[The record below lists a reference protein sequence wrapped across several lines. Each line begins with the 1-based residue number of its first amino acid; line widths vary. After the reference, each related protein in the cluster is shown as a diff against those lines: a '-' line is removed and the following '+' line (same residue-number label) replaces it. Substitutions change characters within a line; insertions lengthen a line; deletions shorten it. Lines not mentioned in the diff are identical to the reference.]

1 MRILAIETSSSW
13 CSVALGLTQQKIL
26 LRHDDVGSTASQYL
40 LPWIQALLQE
50 AQLELVNL
58 DAIAVDIGPGA
69 FTGVRLGVACVQGLA
84 LGANLPVLSVVSLDS
99 IAMQAVQSG
108 AYQPQDNEHF
118 LVILDARMGE
128 VYWAKYAM
136 QDGWPARLA
145 EPQLALPGT
154 LDTQGI
160 DWVVG
165 SGVVLC
171 NNAIQVLAHGEINAN
186 ALGILACAK
195 QQLIAGL
202 QHDVRLLEPLYVRN
216 KVAFT
221 SAERA
226 RNKLPEKPLA
236 TG

>member
-26 LRHDDVGSTASQYL
+26 QRHDDVGSTASQYL
-40 LPWIQALLQE
+40 LPWVQTLLQE
-50 AQLELVNL
+50 AQLELVDL

-69 FTGVRLGVACVQGLA
+69 FTGVRLGVACAQGLA

-108 AYQPQDNEHF
+108 NYQSHDNEHF

-128 VYWAKYAM
+128 VYWAKYTM
-136 QDGWPARLA
+136 QDGWPTRLA

-160 DWVVG
+160 GWVVG

-171 NNAIQVLAHGEINAN
+171 NHAIQALAHGEINAN
-186 ALGILACAK
+186 ALGILASAK

-202 QHDVRLLEPLYVRN
+202 QHDVRLLKPLYVRN

-226 RNKLPEKPLA
+226 RSKLSEKPLA